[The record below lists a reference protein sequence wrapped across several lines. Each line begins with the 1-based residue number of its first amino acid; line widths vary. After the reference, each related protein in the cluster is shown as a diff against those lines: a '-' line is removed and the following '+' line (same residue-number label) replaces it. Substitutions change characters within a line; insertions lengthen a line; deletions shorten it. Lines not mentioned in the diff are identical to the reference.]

1 MFVNDQSCYIYRY
14 IKPICRATRWSFYVL
29 FFLNCCRNYSRMWCF
44 FCIGFFSKWEFF
56 SDVEM
61 LSDMSVI
68 PIWSTRSLCSCS
80 GNHIFLWEI
89 FHFDLFSFWIEAQFS
104 LLWLCSLHMVQS
116 SSLFGLVYIYIIDS
130 VCEYSFNWGLCM
142 WYFE

>member
-1 MFVNDQSCYIYRY
+1 MPLLDDSFTRKMKQNDRLYRILKCLSMIKVVIYIYIYRY
-14 IKPICRATRWSFYVL
+14 IKPVCWATRWGFYVL

-44 FCIGFFSKWEFF
+44 FCIVFFSKWEFF

-80 GNHIFLWEI
+80 DNHIFLWEI

-104 LLWLCSLHMVQS
+104 LL
-116 SSLFGLVYIYIIDS
+116 
-130 VCEYSFNWGLCM
+130 
-142 WYFE
+142 